1 MVRNHSNE
9 FGCRFNHKIKT
20 TKRNTFLCTS
30 VSLKTSRGSLWGSV
44 GRTISFPYL
53 LTICS
58 HLSPNLDQYSRLD
71 MMSQMKDFIEQSSYL
86 WLQVKSH
93 DQQWRVL
100 IGLKIQPC
108 DIYVDKGR
116 TLIGVSI
123 LTSWDH
129 DLLRQIRDQ
138 CFPYM
143 VTKWCDW
150 SGHHWMLIGSSYSI

>member
-20 TKRNTFLCTS
+20 MKRNTFLCTS
-30 VSLKTSRGSLWGSV
+30 VSSKTSRGSLWGSV

-71 MMSQMKDFIEQSSYL
+71 QYSQLDMVNQMKDFIEQSSYL

-93 DQQWRVL
+93 DQQRRVL
-100 IGLKIQPC
+100 IGLKIQFC
-108 DIYVDKGR
+108 DICIDKET

-123 LTSWDH
+123 LT
-129 DLLRQIRDQ
+129 
-138 CFPYM
+138 
-143 VTKWCDW
+143 T
-150 SGHHWMLIGSSYSI
+150 

>member
-20 TKRNTFLCTS
+20 MKRNTFLCTS
-30 VSLKTSRGSLWGSV
+30 VSSKTSRGSLWGSV

-53 LTICS
+53 LAICS

-71 MMSQMKDFIEQSSYL
+71 QYSQLDMVNQMKDFIEQSSYL

-93 DQQWRVL
+93 DQQRRVL
-100 IGLKIQPC
+100 IGLKIQFC
-108 DIYVDKGR
+108 DICIDKEM

-123 LTSWDH
+123 LT
-129 DLLRQIRDQ
+129 
-138 CFPYM
+138 
-143 VTKWCDW
+143 T
-150 SGHHWMLIGSSYSI
+150 